1 MGKGSFKVNR
11 GIRTIIAFF
20 ILWELVSLLGF
31 LEAFHIPSPFT
42 VLKTFFF
49 LLVEGVHVGELGKV
63 TMFKMA
69 KDSLYRV
76 CIGFLLALAIGFPIG
91 FWMGW
96 NKTVKTFL
104 ENMYTVL
111 RPLPPFAWVPLSLFF
126 LGPGNLTSVFVIW
139 IGAFFPI
146 SLNTMAAVENVEKK
160 YIRAALTLGLK
171 RNQLIREVVIP
182 AALPGIFTGIRIGLG
197 MAWGLVVAAELVA
210 VKTGLGA
217 LIWRADL
224 VMRPDIILAGIIFIG
239 LIAYVLEQ
247 GILWLQR
254 GLLSWQKGLVI

>member
-1 MGKGSFKVNR
+1 MFKLNR
-11 GIRTIIAFF
+11 GLRTIIAFF
-20 ILWELVSLLGF
+20 SLWEIASLFGL
-31 LEAFHIPSPFT
+31 LEVFHIPAPHT
-42 VLKTFFF
+42 VFKTFFF
-49 LLVEGVHVGELGKV
+49 LLVKGIHVGELGEV

-76 CIGFLLALAIGFPIG
+76 CVGFFLALAIGFPTG

-96 NKTVKTFL
+96 NRTVKAFL

-126 LGPGNLTSVFVIW
+126 LGPGNLTSIYVIW

-146 SLNTMAAVENVEKK
+146 SLNTMAAIENVEKK
-160 YIRAALTLGLK
+160 YINAALTLGLT

-182 AALPGIFTGIRIGLG
+182 SALPGIFTGVRIGLG
-197 MAWGLVVAAELVA
+197 MAWGLVVAAEIVA

-224 VMRPDIILAGIIFIG
+224 VMRPDIILSGIIFIG
-239 LIAYVLEQ
+239 LIAYGLER
-247 GILWLQR
+247 GILHLQKR
-254 GLLSWQKGLVI
+254 LLKWQKGLVI

>member
-1 MGKGSFKVNR
+1 MRKRNFKMNR
-11 GIRTIIAFF
+11 GIRTIVLFF
-20 ILWELVSLLGF
+20 IIWEVAALLGL
-31 LEAFHIPSPFT
+31 LESFHIPSPST
-42 VLKTFFF
+42 VFKTFFW
-49 LLVEGVHVGELGKV
+49 LLVEGIHVGELGEV

-76 CIGFLLALAIGFPIG
+76 CVGFFLALAIGFPIG

-96 NKTVKTFL
+96 NKTVKAFL

-126 LGPGNLTSVFVIW
+126 LGPGNLTSFFVIW

-146 SLNTMAAVENVEKK
+146 SLNTMSAVENVEKK

-171 RNQLIREVVIP
+171 RSRLIREVVIP

-239 LIAYVLEQ
+239 MIAYGLEQ
-247 GILWLQR
+247 GILWLQKN
-254 GLLSWQKGLVI
+254 LLKWQKGLVI